1 MWQVY
6 QTDDAAQ
13 SAGLVDEQVYNREPR
28 RIVSTDFDVEHE
40 WDAWSDV
47 HVTPERLFKF
57 VADVQP
63 VVGDEIHAV
72 HVGPR
77 SIPTILRVR
86 EVYAFCGF
94 GAQDLRLVSGI
105 SLAVAVIDVG
115 IE

>member
-1 MWQVY
+1 MWQVF
-6 QTDDAAQ
+6 QTDDAPP
-13 SAGLVDEQVYNREPR
+13 SAGHSHQHLLSPDPR